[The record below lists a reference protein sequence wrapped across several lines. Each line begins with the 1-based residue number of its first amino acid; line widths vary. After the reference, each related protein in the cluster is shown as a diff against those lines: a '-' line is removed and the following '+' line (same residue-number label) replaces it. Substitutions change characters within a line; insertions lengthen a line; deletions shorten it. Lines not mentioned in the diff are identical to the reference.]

1 MSTLLFEQPWIIGV
15 LGAIVTGATL
25 FGWLQSGSI
34 IALRSA
40 GGFLIATLLLVLLN
54 VWVVT
59 EREILRSWLS
69 ETASELEQNQ
79 VDKVLK
85 RIHPEAS
92 ERVADRARML
102 KNIKFTSVRITKIHG
117 IDIKSTRKSS
127 QAVIR
132 MNVFAEGEM
141 RHAAG
146 KAPRW
151 IGLTLEK
158 TDGVWMVADVE
169 EKDPMHE
176 FMNRE

>member
-132 MNVFAEGEM
+132 MNVLAEGEM